1 MRNFPGTPG
10 TFLGLFLRMAQFT
23 FAAGS
28 VASMITTTRFFN
40 LTAFCY
46 SGGFQLYLDS
56 LSTSMF
62 FSRVDLG
69 YLRLTTHLITL
80 MGLQF
85 IWSFTLALVDAYALV
100 KKIFPFNP
108 ILVCRIAVGDWV
120 TAILSLSAASASA
133 AITVLYFHDVGHCHL
148 GHECHKYQISVALAF
163 MSWIST
169 SISALI
175 MLWLVASE

>member
-40 LTAFCY
+40 LTAFC
-46 SGGFQLYLDS
+46 
-56 LSTSMF
+56 
-62 FSRVDLG
+62 
-69 YLRLTTHLITL
+69 HLITL